1 MTEPSVPSFGETVR
15 LPKTPQKPRLSQG
28 QIIVAFYAVLALAAL
43 GIGWLR
49 DAPNLLSFGGT
60 ARPLGAHLGSLAAG
74 TLLGVLLVR
83 ASRWSVLRFAWAR
96 VLHREFRVVVRGLS
110 DGEIWLLAL
119 SSSIAEE
126 LFFRGALQG
135 AIGFLPAAVLFG
147 LLHAGPG
154 KSFRI
159 WTLFA
164 LAGGLAL
171 GALEALRGTLGGA
184 IVGHLLVNGVNLV
197 RLARRGSA
205 VFAAAPR
212 AEGGP
217 PADG

>member
-60 ARPLGAHLGSLAAG
+60 PRPFGAHLGSLAAG

-83 ASRWSVLRFAWAR
+83 TSRWSVLRFSWAR

-126 LFFRGALQG
+126 LFFRGALQPWCG
-135 AIGFLPAAVLFG
+135 LVLSSLLFAALHIRLDRRFLPWTVMSLIVG
-147 LLHAGPG
+147 LMLGAMFEWSGSLAGPIV
-154 KSFRI
+154 SHFLINLLNLRFI
-159 WTLFA
+159 ARTE
-164 LAGGLAL
+164 L
-171 GALEALRGTLGGA
+171 GA
-184 IVGHLLVNGVNLV
+184 
-197 RLARRGSA
+197 
-205 VFAAAPR
+205 
-212 AEGGP
+212 
-217 PADG
+217 